1 MRNITITFNLKDE
14 HEERLKRIT
23 EEYNKKYEHD
33 MTEEEMFDSIMCL
46 GSWNDIDKKLERYEW
61 QLGLREDYK

>member
-14 HEERLKRIT
+14 HEERLKRVT
-23 EEYNKKYEHD
+23 EEYNKKYGYD
-33 MTEEEMFDSIMCL
+33 MTEEQMFESIMCL
-46 GSWNDIDKKLERYEW
+46 GSWNDIDIKLRRYEW